1 MVQECAAEVI
11 RDKGVGSVM
20 KRIQFALVAVMLC
33 ATVSACKREE
43 APAPAPVAAEPAPV
57 EQAAPPEPAPV
68 ESVPTPAPA
77 PAPADAAE
85 SDDKPQSG
93 GDKVGG

>member
-1 MVQECAAEVI
+1 
-11 RDKGVGSVM
+11 M

-43 APAPAPVAAEPAPV
+43 PPAPAPAVAAEPAPV

-68 ESVPTPAPA
+68 ESAPTPAPA
-77 PAPADAAE
+77 PEPAE

>member
-1 MVQECAAEVI
+1 
-11 RDKGVGSVM
+11 M

-43 APAPAPVAAEPAPV
+43 PPAPAVAAPMPAATDDIPQSGGDKV
-57 EQAAPPEPAPV
+57 GTK
-68 ESVPTPAPA
+68 PTPAA
-77 PAPADAAE
+77 TEDDDA
-85 SDDKPQSG
+85 PQSG